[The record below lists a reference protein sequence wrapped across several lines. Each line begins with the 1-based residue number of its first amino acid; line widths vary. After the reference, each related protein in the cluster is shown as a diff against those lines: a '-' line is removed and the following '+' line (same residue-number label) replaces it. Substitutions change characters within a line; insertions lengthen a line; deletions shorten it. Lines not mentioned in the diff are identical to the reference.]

1 MAKFF
6 TLKETSISDY
16 LDIHPE
22 ISANDVDEIFETNYG
37 KQKIRLLNNFTDR
50 RIEVLRQTNPTSS
63 RDDRGGGAHGGGGPG
78 GNRGSGKGGR
88 GLSKV
93 TDQREK
99 YSCPLCST
107 KHPFKNRAVRPW
119 FSVCQVFLNMAIANR
134 VAACTKHQYCTI
146 CLSSKTAGGHE
157 NNSCS

>member
-1 MAKFF
+1 MSVTPFIVTTENFKLISHIQLTDLVNITFQKETKSSFWERFF
-6 TLKETSISDY
+6 TFKETSISDY

-50 RIEVLRQTNPTSS
+50 RIEVLRKTNPTSS

-93 TDQREK
+93 TDQL
-99 YSCPLCST
+99 SPL
-107 KHPFKNRAVRPW
+107 
-119 FSVCQVFLNMAIANR
+119 L
-134 VAACTKHQYCTI
+134 Y
-146 CLSSKTAGGHE
+146 KT
-157 NNSCS
+157 SIQK